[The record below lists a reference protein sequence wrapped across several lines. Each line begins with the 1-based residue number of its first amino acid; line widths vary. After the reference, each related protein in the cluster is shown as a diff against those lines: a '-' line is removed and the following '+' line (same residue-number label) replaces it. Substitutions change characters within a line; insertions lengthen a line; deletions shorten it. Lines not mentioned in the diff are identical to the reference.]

1 MEFMREFAGGIVAKI
16 LLGLLV
22 AAFGLWGISG
32 SIFNGD
38 LNNVIVVGNTK
49 VDARQVLF
57 SYENQ
62 LNQLSARFQRR
73 LSREEA
79 NSLGL
84 QQNVLGQLV
93 SGAVLDESTRK
104 MGLGISDENL
114 AKTIGDDPNF
124 VDSAGNFS
132 RSRLQLVL
140 RQSGISEEEYIA
152 NRSNAA
158 LREQLFEGTSAALG
172 MPDAFKDALKLFQ
185 GQKRSF
191 DFVEIGPEA
200 VSNKPE
206 ATDTELSEYYEAN
219 KAQYVAPQY
228 RKLRILKLESADI
241 AKPELIDASE
251 VAELYESRKD
261 SLSKLEKRRIQQL
274 VLKDR
279 AEADAVAARIA
290 AGEGFEEVVTS
301 LGKTVE
307 DIDLGLFQK
316 SELPDNAVAD
326 AAFAL
331 ELNGISEVVD
341 GLFGPVIV
349 KVSEIE
355 GGTTVPLADV
365 EDDLRKELALEQATN
380 ELFDTHDQIEDER
393 AAGDTLEDVAKK
405 IGLTAFTVDAVDLS
419 GNDKNGTHVS
429 SIPSINDV
437 MKEVFETD
445 VGVEASPVDVSGGGF
460 VWFEVL
466 GIEEERQKSFDE
478 VKEQV
483 RKAWV
488 EAEIAKKVSEISN
501 TIADKV
507 RGGEEFN
514 EVLKASLPTD
524 SLGSAVTSK
533 ETPLLARGGAYD
545 GMSSNAIQEG
555 FGIPLN
561 EIAVATGNT
570 STSRIVVRV
579 KNIEN
584 SDLEDLPEDLI
595 SQFNNEASQ
604 DILSQM
610 VSDLRSREDVQI
622 NQTAL
627 NTVFEAQSRY

>member
-365 EDDLRKELALEQATN
+365 EDDLRRELALEQATN

-466 GIEEERQKSFDE
+466 GIEEERQKPFDE

-507 RGGEEFN
+507 RGGEAFN

>member
-365 EDDLRKELALEQATN
+365 EDDLRRELALEQATN

-507 RGGEEFN
+507 RGGEAFN

>member
-1 MEFMREFAGGIVAKI
+1 M
-16 LLGLLV
+16 
-22 AAFGLWGISG
+22 
-32 SIFNGD
+32 
-38 LNNVIVVGNTK
+38 
-49 VDARQVLF
+49 
-57 SYENQ
+57 
-62 LNQLSARFQRR
+62 
-73 LSREEA
+73 
-79 NSLGL
+79 
-84 QQNVLGQLV
+84 
-93 SGAVLDESTRK
+93 
-104 MGLGISDENL
+104 
-114 AKTIGDDPNF
+114 
-124 VDSAGNFS
+124 
-132 RSRLQLVL
+132 QLVL

-365 EDDLRKELALEQATN
+365 EDDLRRELALEQATN

-507 RGGEEFN
+507 RGGEAFN